1 MVLNP
6 LTDEQRAAA
15 REKAKTARIA
25 RAAVKEDLKQRKVT
39 VEEVLNRAKNEEA
52 LSRLKVT
59 ELLTALPSIGEV
71 RADAILKELN
81 IASSRR
87 LRGLGVHQRSAL
99 VEYLNK

>member
-15 REKAKTARIA
+15 RKKAKTARIA

-71 RADAILKELN
+71 RAEAILKELN

>member
-25 RAAVKEDLKQRKVT
+25 RAAVKEDLKHRKVT

-71 RADAILKELN
+71 RAEAILKELN